1 MSDEDGDG
9 DDDEEEYERVTFAEV
24 LPAAAD
30 DDGVAAFFAD
40 RWCRDDVHSWSVIR
54 PNDDDDA
61 RARRPDDDVLRRLRA
76 GFCYGDAHAI
86 IATCRKPSN
95 AKFTEDEIEEM
106 VGDVR
111 SRGATLD
118 LPFCFADGARE
129 LRRSLAR
136 MAFRA
141 DARRGAR
148 SSDNVAALEC
158 ANDVEVGVYLSSARG
173 AEAGWHYDANHN
185 VTIQLYGS
193 KEWHTVPSGNVNV
206 ESARGASDAPR
217 NVFELRDA
225 PPDVASASV
234 TRVSP
239 GAVIYVPP
247 GCWHRVVP
255 TEDDDGVCLSV
266 DVRVGS
272 VTELRWLMENLHTAM
287 YTAREKARYTAREK
301 ATNATLMKNAV
312 SDALLR
318 KAMRFFSLLE
328 ASADKDFF
336 FPIPRAL
343 PFEHDLSDGLD
354 LCASLQFLHES
365 LPPDIHEFLP
375 ASMVEAEGNLLYN
388 SMVILSKTRAPDQ
401 NGVYLCMRSTS
412 KLTNMDYMRFKILC
426 PALLEPGIDL
436 LIGEM
441 CYHEGEDTEKRN
453 AHRESVH
460 AEHCE
465 KDPTYRKAWGD
476 LEDVLVWARVLKLN
490 IPKEDM
496 AVAEPSQSKGSVAPK
511 RQRR

>member
-1 MSDEDGDG
+1 MPSSLSVRPSLSTPALDAFQLQLTPFNSTP
-9 DDDEEEYERVTFAEV
+9 TFA
-24 LPAAAD
+24 
-30 DDGVAAFFAD
+30 
-40 RWCRDDVHSWSVIR
+40 R
-54 PNDDDDA
+54 
-61 RARRPDDDVLRRLRA
+61 
-76 GFCYGDAHAI
+76 HA
-86 IATCRKPSN
+86 
-95 AKFTEDEIEEM
+95 
-106 VGDVR
+106 
-111 SRGATLD
+111 
-118 LPFCFADGARE
+118 
-129 LRRSLAR
+129 
-136 MAFRA
+136 
-141 DARRGAR
+141 
-148 SSDNVAALEC
+148 
-158 ANDVEVGVYLSSARG
+158 
-173 AEAGWHYDANHN
+173 

-287 YTAREKARYTAREK
+287 RW

>member
-1 MSDEDGDG
+1 LPSSLSVRPSLSTPALDAFQLQLTPFNSTP
-9 DDDEEEYERVTFAEV
+9 TFA
-24 LPAAAD
+24 
-30 DDGVAAFFAD
+30 
-40 RWCRDDVHSWSVIR
+40 R
-54 PNDDDDA
+54 
-61 RARRPDDDVLRRLRA
+61 
-76 GFCYGDAHAI
+76 
-86 IATCRKPSN
+86 
-95 AKFTEDEIEEM
+95 
-106 VGDVR
+106 
-111 SRGATLD
+111 
-118 LPFCFADGARE
+118 
-129 LRRSLAR
+129 
-136 MAFRA
+136 
-141 DARRGAR
+141 
-148 SSDNVAALEC
+148 
-158 ANDVEVGVYLSSARG
+158 
-173 AEAGWHYDANHN
+173 HN

-287 YTAREKARYTAREK
+287 CGYTAREK

-318 KAMRFFSLLE
+318 KATRFFSLLE

-375 ASMVEAEGNLLYN
+375 ASMVEAEEKCSISYN
-388 SMVILSKTRAPDQ
+388 AMVILSKTRAPDQ

-441 CYHEGEDTEKRN
+441 CFQEGKDTEKQS

-460 AEHCE
+460 LEHYE